1 MSSRKPGVD
10 SLLHEPLHEA
20 PADPAAATPVER
32 QYLEVI
38 GYLAARRQPII
49 AAQLARRLHVRPP
62 TVTHVLQRLE
72 QKQLIERDAVSG
84 IRLTAAGAQLA
95 DEIIRR
101 HRLVERFLSETLQV
115 PWHALHREA
124 SLIEPI
130 LSPLLAARIEAIYA
144 DATTCPHG
152 NPIPGRARLTAQ
164 ETALPEV
171 PVGAALVIERIDE
184 EAGEESCTLQG
195 LAARGLFPGER
206 VVRLP
211 DASNGVRI
219 QHGARRIVLARR
231 VAGYLYGRV
240 EPARSAAEP
249 AG

>member
-1 MSSRKPGVD
+1 MPTRKTETVA
-10 SLLHEPLHEA
+10 SAHEPAGESST
-20 PADPAAATPVER
+20 ATPVER

-72 QKQLIERDAVSG
+72 QKQLIDRDVVSG
-84 IRLTAAGAQLA
+84 IRLTAAGEQLA
-95 DEIIRR
+95 NEIIRR
-101 HRLVERFLSETLQV
+101 HRLVERFLSESLQV

-124 SLIEPI
+124 SLIEPT

-144 DATTCPHG
+144 DVTTCPHG
-152 NPIPGRARLTAQ
+152 NPIPGRAEFPLQ
-164 ETALPEV
+164 ELALSAA
-171 PVGAALVIERIDE
+171 PVGALFLIERVDE

-195 LAARGLFPGER
+195 LAARSLIPGER
-206 VVRLP
+206 VQRLP

-219 QHGARRIVLARR
+219 QHGIRRIVLARR

-240 EPARSAAEP
+240 IATRVLQD
-249 AG
+249 G